1 MGAIDAPGAAG
12 EVRPLL
18 TGGQD
23 GGDWVLP
30 TEALTRFRLPDAR
43 VFEQARPVRA
53 EVRYGFRVGSLN
65 FLIWPHTGS
74 EVIAMAPIATIP
86 NSSPWLLGMIN
97 LRSNL
102 VPVFDL
108 AMLCALNGTGDPA
121 SRWILVLEKGD
132 KAVGLI
138 INGVPKQLS
147 QLSPVHHLPSIPTIL
162 RGAVSAGYMGD
173 DVLWL
178 EFDHRTFFSALNDSA
193 TSATA

>member
-1 MGAIDAPGAAG
+1 MGALDARGAVG
-12 EVRPLL
+12 EMHPLQA
-18 TGGQD
+18 GGQD
-23 GGDWVLP
+23 GAEWVLP
-30 TEALTRFRLPDAR
+30 SEALTRFRLPDAT

-65 FLIWPHTGS
+65 FLIWPQTGS
-74 EVIAMAPIATIP
+74 EVIQMVPIASIP
-86 NSSPWLLGMIN
+86 NSPPWLLGMIN

-102 VPVFDL
+102 VPVYDL
-108 AMLCALNGTGDPA
+108 GMLCALDGSGDQEN
-121 SRWILVLEKGD
+121 RWILVLEKGD
-132 KAVGLI
+132 KAVGWM

-147 QLSPVHHLPSIPTIL
+147 QLSPVNHLPTIPTML